1 MTVVPETPLT
11 HTERARLALEH
22 IRGLKE
28 LIGGF
33 TFVAEADPRTLNA
46 AKSVSDAFLEMTAV
60 AIEASEELAQ
70 SSRVTPAEL
79 RDAAVF
85 SLAFAP
91 VAKEL
96 GMMHQAVSYT
106 IAVRRSGVATLA
118 LQAYQMGKALV
129 RKTIRPVLIPHL
141 ENMKLALGKGR
152 SKATAAKTPDVSKK
166 PDRTGQLK
174 AA

>member
-1 MTVVPETPLT
+1 MTTVPETPLT

-22 IRGLKE
+22 IRGIKE
-28 LIGGF
+28 LISGF
-33 TFVAEADPRTLNA
+33 TFVAEPDPRTLNS
-46 AKSVSDAFLEMTAV
+46 AKSVSDEFLEMTAI

-79 RDAAVF
+79 RDAAGF
-85 SLAFAP
+85 SLAFTP
-91 VAKEL
+91 VAREL

-106 IAVRRSGVATLA
+106 IAVKRSGVATLP
-118 LQAYQMGKALV
+118 LQAYQIGKALV

-141 ENMKLALGKGR
+141 ENMKLALRKIR
-152 SKATAAKTPDVSKK
+152 PSKAAKPADG
-166 PDRTGQLK
+166 TGKK